1 MRATKPSQ
9 LADWTSNAC
18 EFRIFGTGVTT
29 TPIQKNSSLFS
40 NSSFVETA
48 FTSGENAATDK
59 SAFSGNVH
67 TRVVAGASSTARAND

>member
-1 MRATKPSQ
+1 MRAAKPSQ

-18 EFRIFGTGVTT
+18 KFRILETGDTT
-29 TPIQKNSSLFS
+29 TPIPRNPSLFC

-48 FTSGENAATDK
+48 CTSGENAATDK
-59 SAFSGNVH
+59 WASSGNVH